1 MANGQV
7 AYYYNNLLR
16 WDDFNNNQ
24 MPSGWTKSATGVT
37 FSEGQMHISGPGAW
51 TVFASRTEGVG
62 DGGGAQ
68 FAFKMSSAGAVATIF
83 FDSGSWGPDYRRW
96 GLVIS
101 NGTIYRNYYQ
111 GTSGYDTPLVS
122 LEAGVWYEAILV
134 VDGTGQFRVRLWK
147 QSNPGVVYEDT
158 ASLPDSS
165 GRSWKFYDYQVSG
178 VQDMDDY
185 REVQWDKALQ
195 RSGMQDGSGW
205 TAWSYDARGRITQES
220 KTITGSGTFVTQW
233 GYNSA
238 DQVTWMKYP
247 ANNTGGIGEQVSYT
261 YLSQMALKNMFS
273 DTNSYYYLQL
283 AKYDAAGG
291 TVWSGLGAANLGA
304 NPVLVSKAT
313 FNPWAVQGGRLQ
325 RLTTGLFADD
335 TSLQDLSYTYDNA
348 GNILTIADAKVAGG
362 TQTQIFTYNS
372 LNRLASAI
380 ASGGSGAAPA
390 NGLYALQHYHY
401 NDASGNLSAKGPDGS
416 ETGYTYSAVTDPLC
430 PNNSR
435 SIPHAVSAA
444 GGNTFSYDCNGN
456 MTGRT
461 INGAAYTLTYDA
473 VNRLTGVSGSSSAV
487 YVYDGDGNRVK
498 ETTYRNLAA
507 GIPVT
512 VASGVILLNPGAVT
526 NGDIWADS
534 SDPNTGEFAITSPD
548 GTRYV
553 QIDLGAVYTVDKV
566 KVWHYTES
574 GNPYTYHNPK
584 TEVSSNG
591 TYWTTVSGSGEYQET
606 ADGKTY
612 TFTAQAVRYIRD
624 TINGSNRNANNRWVE
639 IEAWGN
645 ASTTFVGNYFEW
657 ASNSDGLTNTGS
669 TKTYYAA
676 GQRLA
681 IRRTGYADGG
691 NELLWLLSD
700 HLGSTTVTAYA
711 NGSFYS
717 ELRYTPWG
725 ETRYSSQ
732 SGMIIP
738 PGSQNRTPTSFR
750 FTGQRSEEDAIGLYY
765 YNARWYDPWLGRFT
779 QADSIIPNPAN
790 SASFDRYAYVAN
802 NPINSNDPS
811 GHKENTPDPSG
822 QYKENTALQYAWV
835 TLNVNICD
843 DIGKIQDTGTPFAQE
858 YQTFAGKETKYT
870 YHNLCG
876 HIAATVILEAIT
888 GQKGMLDETI
898 GFLDLR
904 DMGIDRDGH
913 KIDAGTGASAVVAIL
928 NHFLPPGWFAETLAG
943 IWWLDQNGNN
953 CIQSVIVEEL
963 NLGIYLIVGVR
974 MSDAGD
980 LVASGGF
987 GHWVTIIGYGKA
999 GVYYYDP
1006 YTNSKR
1012 TANWDVFINSMMAFD
1027 TLSNTKSN
1035 PVMIAVHRRYPKKVY
1050 SAI

>member
-1 MANGQV
+1 M
-7 AYYYNNLLR
+7 
-16 WDDFNNNQ
+16 
-24 MPSGWTKSATGVT
+24 
-37 FSEGQMHISGPGAW
+37 
-51 TVFASRTEGVG
+51 
-62 DGGGAQ
+62 
-68 FAFKMSSAGAVATIF
+68 
-83 FDSGSWGPDYRRW
+83 
-96 GLVIS
+96 
-101 NGTIYRNYYQ
+101 
-111 GTSGYDTPLVS
+111 
-122 LEAGVWYEAILV
+122 

-178 VQDMDDY
+178 VQDLDDY

-291 TVWSGLGAANLGA
+291 AVWSGLGAANLGA

-313 FNPWAVQGGRLQ
+313 FNPWTVQGGRLQ

-362 TQTQIFTYNS
+362 TQTQIFTYDS

-461 INGAAYTLTYDA
+461 INGASYTLTYDA
-473 VNRLTGVSGSSSAV
+473 ENRLTGVSGAATAAF
-487 YVYDGDGNRVK
+487 VYDGDGNRVK

-526 NGDIWADS
+526 NGDTWADS

-591 TYWTTVSGSGEYQET
+591 TYWTTVSGSGEYQES

-681 IRRTGYADGG
+681 IRRTGYASGG

-765 YNARWYDPWLGRFT
+765 YNARWYDGSLSRWIQPDTL
-779 QADSIIPNPAN
+779 IPDPGNPIAY
-790 SASFDRYAYVAN
+790 DRYLYVLG
-802 NPINSNDPS
+802 NPINFNDPT
-811 GHKENTPDPSG
+811 GHGSNLEPDPPI
-822 QYKENTALQYAWV
+822 YPPKMTVA
-835 TLNVNICD
+835 LNVNPSD
-843 DIGKIQDTGTPFAQE
+843 SIGKNILGAQYHAYE
-858 YQTFAGKETKYT
+858 GNT
-870 YHNLCG
+870 YYNLCG
-876 HIAATVILEAIT
+876 HISVDIILGAATGKGDNLDDLISSENHWDSIKKGDT
-888 GQKGMLDETI
+888 GTSGDQL
-898 GFLDLR
+898 
-904 DMGIDRDGH
+904 
-913 KIDAGTGASAVVAIL
+913 GAL
-928 NHFLPPGWFAETLAG
+928 LKKFLPPGWMIIVYSDDKYERFISGGKTSEVLELGYKWWEDPAG
-943 IWWLDQNGNN
+943 NDCLVSTIQGWLNQGNY
-953 CIQSVIVEEL
+953 IIVSVFLDPITGQV
-963 NLGIYLIVGVR
+963 
-974 MSDAGD
+974 
-980 LVASGGF
+980 VASGGVA
-987 GHWVTIIGYGKA
+987 HWVVVVGYGEGYVKII
-999 GVYYYDP
+999 DP
-1006 YTNSKR
+1006 YDNRVEYVS
-1012 TANWDVFINSMMAFD
+1012 WDVFEKSITSLSTIVVITRLANSSLHQRHKME
-1027 TLSNTKSN
+1027 
-1035 PVMIAVHRRYPKKVY
+1035 
-1050 SAI
+1050 